1 MKKNFLFIIILI
13 FTNSLFAQKK
23 MNGKVLDPQN
33 KAIDGA
39 SVYWINSNQS
49 VLTDAKGNFEIDSAG
64 IYDKRL
70 VIKNIGFLTDTFS
83 SFNKKNNFILNRTV
97 TLKDAE
103 VVFERSGTM
112 ISMNPIKTEII
123 TIKELKK
130 AACCNLG
137 ESFET
142 NATVDVTYKDALTGS
157 KELQVLGLSG
167 SYIQLLTEN
176 APQISG
182 LGLTY
187 GLNGIPGTQ
196 IEAINIVKG
205 PGSVIFGP
213 ESMSGMINVDLKDP
227 EKADQWF
234 VNGYLDENFR
244 REINI
249 DNATRINNE
258 LSTFTSF
265 HIDDM
270 TAKIDENGDT
280 FLDMPLVR
288 NINALSK
295 WKFNNQRGLM
305 SQLSFKYLNEQRMS
319 GQKNFDYDRSYADMS
334 SWGQKIKTNRYEI
347 YGRTGYVIP
356 TARYQSIGFQYS
368 FVYHDQSGFYG
379 IRKYLANQNLLN
391 LRLIYN
397 TEIAYKH
404 SVNIGMSFKNE
415 IINERFDS
423 LLLDRSEHTPG
434 LFIEDTYKIN
444 PRLTFIAGYRA
455 DYIASKWYHTPRA
468 NFKYSID
475 DETDLRVSAGYG
487 IRLPHILAENPALLV
502 SSKPFVIQGN
512 IEAEQSINYGI
523 NLHKSFTV
531 FYRKGNVGFDLYRTE
546 FKNRLRID
554 LDKDPLSVYVYNLNN
569 GSYSNTFQ
577 AEFSYKILKTVEL
590 KFAYKYLDV
599 QSKFN
604 GAYIRDPYIANHR
617 YLTTFSY
624 ESFDRKWRANVGF
637 NIVGRKRLPK
647 VHPHFDTSNLPLNSP
662 TYTIINTQ
670 ITRVFNN
677 WEVYLG
683 AENLFDFKQMT
694 HLLGADDPYGQYFDA
709 AYIWGPMDGRRVYIG
724 FRYKFNGNKL

>member
-1 MKKNFLFIIILI
+1 MKKIFIYLIIL
-13 FTNSLFAQKK
+13 FFANESFAQKK
-23 MNGKVLDPQN
+23 ISGKVTDPKN
-33 KAIDGA
+33 KAVDGA
-39 SVYWINSNQS
+39 TVYWINTNN
-49 VLTDAKGNFEIDSAG
+49 LIFTDAKGNFEIDSVG
-64 IYDKRL
+64 IIDKRL
-70 VIKNIGFLTDTFS
+70 VIQSIGYLTDTFS
-83 SFNKKNNFILNRTV
+83 TFSKKNNFTLSKTV
-97 TLKDAE
+97 TIKDAE

-112 ISMNPIKTEII
+112 ISMQPIKTEVI

-234 VNGYLDENFR
+234 INGYLDENLR

-249 DNATRINNE
+249 DNATKINDR

-270 TAKIDENGDT
+270 TAKIDENKDS

-295 WKFNNQRGLM
+295 WKFNNGKGLM
-305 SQLSFKYLNEQRMS
+305 SQISFKYLNEQRMS
-319 GQKNFDYDRSYADMS
+319 GQMNYDYSRSYADMS
-334 SWGQKIKTNRYEI
+334 SWGQVIKTNRYEV

-356 TARYQSIGFQYS
+356 SARYQSIGLQYS
-368 FVYHDQSGFYG
+368 YVFHDQNGYYG
-379 IRKYLANQNLLN
+379 IRKYNANQNLLN

-397 TEIAYKH
+397 VELAEKH
-404 SVNIGMSFKNE
+404 SLNFGLSLKNE
-415 IINERFDS
+415 FINEKFDT
-423 LLLDRSEHTPG
+423 LNLDRTEQTPG
-434 LFIEDTYKIN
+434 IFIEDTYKIN
-444 PRLTFIAGYRA
+444 PRLTLIAGYRA
-455 DYIASKWYHTPRA
+455 DYMANKWYHTPRA
-468 NFKYSID
+468 NIKYSID
-475 DETDLRVSAGYG
+475 DQTDLRISAGYG
-487 IRLPHILAENPALLV
+487 VRLPHVLAENPALLV

-512 IEAEQSINYGI
+512 LAAERSFNYGI
-523 NLHKSFTV
+523 NLHREFNM
-531 FYRKGNVGFDLYRTE
+531 FYRKGSIGFDLYRTE
-546 FKNRLRID
+546 FRNRMRID
-554 LDKDPLSVYVYNLNN
+554 LDKDPLTVYVYNLAN

-577 AEFSYKILKTVEL
+577 AEFSYKILKTVEM

-624 ESFDRKWRANVGF
+624 ESFDRKWRANIGF
-637 NIVGRKRLPK
+637 NIVGSKRLPK
-647 VHPHFDTSNLPLNSP
+647 VHSHFETKDLPLKSP
-662 TYTIINTQ
+662 LYTIINTQ
-670 ITRVFNN
+670 VTRVFDN
-677 WEVYLG
+677 WEWYLG
-683 AENLFDFKQMT
+683 AENLFDYKQMT
-694 HLLGADDPYGQYFDA
+694 HLLGSDDPYGPYFDA

-724 FRYKFNGNKL
+724 FRYKFNSKK

>member
-234 VNGYLDENFR
+234 VNGYLDENLR
-244 REINI
+244 REINV
-249 DNATRINNE
+249 DNATKITDE
-258 LSTFTSF
+258 FSTFTSL

-270 TAKIDENGDT
+270 TAKVDENGDS

-295 WKFNNQRGLM
+295 WKFNNKRGLM
-305 SQLSFKYLNEQRMS
+305 SQLSFKYLNERRMS
-319 GQKNFDYDRSYADMS
+319 GQVDYDYKRSYADMS
-334 SWGQKIKTNRYEI
+334 SWGQKIKTNRYEV

-356 TARYQSIGFQYS
+356 TARYQSLGIQYS
-368 FVYHDQSGFYG
+368 YVYHDQNGYYG
-379 IRKYLANQNLLN
+379 IRKYNANQNLLN

-397 TEIAYKH
+397 TEIAQKH
-404 SVNIGMSFKNE
+404 SVNIGLSFKNE
-415 IINERFDS
+415 IINEQFDT
-423 LLLDRSEHTPG
+423 LDLDRTEQTPG
-434 LFIEDTYKIN
+434 IFIEDTYKIN
-444 PRLTFIAGYRA
+444 PRLTLIAGYRA
-455 DYIASKWYHTPRA
+455 DYIASKWYHTPRV
-468 NFKYSID
+468 NIKYSID
-475 DETDLRVSAGYG
+475 DQTDLRVSAGYG
-487 IRLPHILAENPALLV
+487 VRLPHVLAENPALLV
-502 SSKPFVIQGN
+502 SSKPFVIQGEL
-512 IEAEQSINYGI
+512 EAEQSVNYGI
-523 NLHKSFTV
+523 NLHRTFTIL
-531 FYRKGNVGFDLYRTE
+531 YRKGSLGFDFYRTE
-546 FKNRLRID
+546 FKNRLRVD
-554 LDKDPLSVYVYNLNN
+554 LDKDPLSVYVYNLSN
-569 GSYSNTFQ
+569 GSFSNTFQ
-577 AEFSYKILKTVEL
+577 AEFSYKILKTVEM

-604 GAYIRDPYIANHR
+604 GTYIRDPYIAQHR

-624 ESFDRKWRANVGF
+624 ESFDRKWRANIGF
-637 NIVGRKRLPK
+637 NIVGSKRLPK
-647 VHPHFDTSNLPLNSP
+647 VHSHFDTANLPLKSP
-662 TYTIINTQ
+662 VYTIINTQ
-670 ITRVFNN
+670 ITKVFNN

-683 AENLFDFKQMT
+683 AENLFDYKQMT
-694 HLLGADDPYGQYFDA
+694 HLLGSDDPYGPYFDA
-709 AYIWGPMDGRRVYIG
+709 AYIWGPMDGRRVYVG
-724 FRYKFNGNKL
+724 FRYKFNSTK

>member
-83 SFNKKNNFILNRTV
+83 SFNKKNNFILNQTV

-334 SWGQKIKTNRYEI
+334 SWGQKIKTNRYEV

-397 TEIAYKH
+397 TEIANKH

>member
-1 MKKNFLFIIILI
+1 MKKIFLFIIILFI
-13 FTNSLFAQKK
+13 AHSTFAQKK
-23 MNGKVLDPQN
+23 LNGKVLDPQN
-33 KAIDGA
+33 NGIDGA
-39 SVYWINSNQS
+39 SIYWINTNNLVFSDS
-49 VLTDAKGNFEIDSAG
+49 KGNFEIDSVG
-64 IYDKRL
+64 INDKRL
-70 VIKNIGFLTDTFS
+70 VIQYIGFLTDTFS
-83 SFNKKNNFILNRTV
+83 SFNKKNNFTLNRTV

-112 ISMNPIKTEII
+112 ISMQPIKTEII

-227 EKADQWF
+227 EKTDKWF
-234 VNGYLDENFR
+234 INGYLDENLR

-249 DNATRINNE
+249 DNATKLNNQ

-270 TAKIDENGDT
+270 TAKVDENNDS

-295 WKFNNQRGLM
+295 WKFNNSRGLI
-305 SQLSFKYLNEQRMS
+305 SQISFKYLNEQRMS
-319 GQKNFDYDRSYADMS
+319 GQKSFDYNRSYADMS
-334 SWGQKIKTNRYEI
+334 SWGQKIKTNRYEV

-356 TARYQSIGFQYS
+356 SARYQSVGLQYS
-368 FVYHDQSGFYG
+368 YVYHDQNGFYG
-379 IRKYLANQNLLN
+379 IRKYNANQNLLN

-397 TEIAYKH
+397 TEIAKDH
-404 SVNIGMSFKNE
+404 SVNIGLSFKNE
-415 IINERFDS
+415 FINEQFDT
-423 LLLDRSEHTPG
+423 LNLGRTEQTPG
-434 LFIEDTYKIN
+434 LFIEDTYKLN
-444 PRLTFIAGYRA
+444 SRLTFIAGYRA
-455 DYIASKWYHTPRA
+455 DYMASKWYHTPRA
-468 NFKYSID
+468 NLKYSIYD
-475 DETDLRVSAGYG
+475 QTDLRLSAGYG
-487 IRLPHILAENPALLV
+487 VRLPHVLAENPALLV
-502 SSKPFVIQGN
+502 SSKPFVIQGQL
-512 IEAEQSINYGI
+512 EPERSINYGI
-523 NLHKSFTV
+523 NLHRTFTM
-531 FYRKGNVGFDLYRTE
+531 FYKKGSIGFDLYRTE

-554 LDKDPLSVYVYNLNN
+554 LDKDPLSVYVYNLANA
-569 GSYSNTFQ
+569 SYSNTFQ
-577 AEFSYKILKTVEL
+577 AEFNYKILKTVEM

-604 GAYIRDPYIANHR
+604 GVYIRDPYIAQHR
-617 YLTTFSY
+617 YLTTFSF
-624 ESFDRKWRANVGF
+624 ESYNRKWRANVGF
-637 NIVGRKRLPK
+637 NIVGSKRLPK
-647 VHPHFDTSNLPLNSP
+647 VHSHFGTDNLPLNSP
-662 TYTIINTQ
+662 VYTVVNSQ
-670 ITRVFNN
+670 ITRVLNN
-677 WEVYLG
+677 WEIYLG
-683 AENLFDFKQMT
+683 AENLFDYKQMT
-694 HLLGADDPYGQYFDA
+694 HLLGSDDPYGPYFDA
-709 AYIWGPMDGRRVYIG
+709 AYIWGPMDGRRIYVG
-724 FRYKFNGNKL
+724 FRYKFNK

>member
-397 TEIAYKH
+397 TEIANKH